1 MLSVSQQTST
11 VSPVS
16 SYEAYHF
23 ALPPPKLGEQSFAT
37 IVGSHH
43 GGPKRPI
50 AIADGSSY
58 EPPNHRKAMDLLSS
72 ERWQPV
78 TMMMVRNVA

>member
-16 SYEAYHF
+16 SYETYHF
-23 ALPPPKLGEQSFAT
+23 ALPPPTVGGKPFAT

-43 GGPKRPI
+43 GDTKRPI
-50 AIADGSSY
+50 TTADGSSH
-58 EPPNHRKAMDLLSS
+58 EPPNHRKAMDLSS
-72 ERWQPV
+72 CERWQPATV
-78 TMMMVRNVA
+78 MMVRNIA